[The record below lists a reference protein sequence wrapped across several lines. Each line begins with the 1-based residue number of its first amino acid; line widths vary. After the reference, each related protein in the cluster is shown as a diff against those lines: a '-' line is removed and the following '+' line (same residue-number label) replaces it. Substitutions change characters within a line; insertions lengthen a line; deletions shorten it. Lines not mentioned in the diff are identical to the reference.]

1 MSEPEFAGQLR
12 RACAVDP
19 FFYINAFCWTVDPKR
34 PHKRKKVPF
43 VTYQYQDDALDVLLD
58 SLDDAFDVQVE
69 KSRQMGASWLLTVL
83 IQWCWR
89 FRRGQNFL
97 LLSRSDEYVDK
108 SDEPKSL
115 FWKALTLAT
124 PVVTPTGMVPIGELV
139 VNDLVIGS
147 DGRGHAV
154 TNIIDHDERPV
165 YRVTFADGTSVR
177 CCGDHEWTVTDV
189 ATRHDAWLKEKEEA
203 GTVVKNTAD
212 MYADFRR
219 VYEGAARQK
228 VLNVFRIPLGQ
239 PVQWDRAEELPIPPY
254 TLGALLGDGCFS
266 KPAIEICGIDNEIQ
280 DRVQAELTPG
290 VTLTKT
296 GKCSYIL
303 NTGNTGSIADS
314 LKSLGLRGCRS
325 WEKFIP
331 QQYLFADA
339 GSRLALLRGLMDT
352 DGWAYKYQSQDGPQS
367 TLSFET
373 TSRQLAEDMTFL
385 IRSLGGYVN
394 AINSYPRW
402 FSYKGERR
410 QGRAAYRFT
419 FTIGENPFHLKR
431 KVALYSGR
439 YRRWKTIV
447 NIEPC
452 GIEPVRCIAIDSP
465 DHLFLVDGFNLT
477 HNCDF
482 IHRNLPSWL
491 MPVGWDSGKHRK
503 VKRIVN
509 PENQNAITGEA
520 TTEDSGRGGT
530 YTAVLHDEFAACD
543 VGTGILKSTRACTGT
558 RWFNSTP
565 KGTGNAHY
573 RIVQLS
579 RQNPKQVRPLRFHW
593 SQHPEFGKG
602 LYRINK
608 DGKIARVDKDY
619 PLAAD
624 YFESNTDLIGSI
636 KRRGFWDEFPLR
648 SPWFDTQCGRATT
661 KAEIAQELEID
672 YQGAGY
678 QFFEQSD
685 IQELIRLYCCPPL
698 VVGDLDYDLETLEPM
713 GFRQQGQGRLELWCE
728 LPHGTPPLG
737 RPYVIGVDA
746 AAGTGASNSVASIW
760 DAKTAEKVGE
770 YVDPTIKPE
779 RFARFV
785 IALAKWFDEAY
796 VIWETNGSGRAF
808 GDAVIEWGYGRFYS
822 RAKNDDTGETGVKA
836 GWAPTRD
843 NKYQLLSQYRGS
855 LTDRTAFNR
864 SQQAMQETL
873 EYVFLGNNWVEHA
886 GLADVEDP
894 SGARD
899 QHGDRV
905 TADALACKVMDDQP
919 KTTLQVHRA
928 LSPMSMA
935 GRREMARRLGSAD
948 GNPFVFN

>member
-1 MSEPEFAGQLR
+1 MSNLLFRRELVRKAMSEPDFAGQLR

-19 FFYINAFCWTVDPKR
+19 FFYINTFCWTIDPKR

-43 VTYQYQDDALDVLLD
+43 VTYAYQDEALDVLLD

-69 KSRQMGASWLLTVL
+69 KSRQLGASWLFTVL
-83 IQWCWR
+83 VQWCWR

-115 FWKALTLAT
+115 FWK
-124 PVVTPTGMVPIGELV
+124 I
-139 VNDLVIGS
+139 
-147 DGRGHAV
+147 
-154 TNIIDHDERPV
+154 
-165 YRVTFADGTSVR
+165 
-177 CCGDHEWTVTDV
+177 
-189 ATRHDAWLKEKEEA
+189 
-203 GTVVKNTAD
+203 
-212 MYADFRR
+212 
-219 VYEGAARQK
+219 
-228 VLNVFRIPLGQ
+228 
-239 PVQWDRAEELPIPPY
+239 
-254 TLGALLGDGCFS
+254 
-266 KPAIEICGIDNEIQ
+266 
-280 DRVQAELTPG
+280 
-290 VTLTKT
+290 
-296 GKCSYIL
+296 
-303 NTGNTGSIADS
+303 
-314 LKSLGLRGCRS
+314 
-325 WEKFIP
+325 
-331 QQYLFADA
+331 
-339 GSRLALLRGLMDT
+339 
-352 DGWAYKYQSQDGPQS
+352 
-367 TLSFET
+367 
-373 TSRQLAEDMTFL
+373 
-385 IRSLGGYVN
+385 
-394 AINSYPRW
+394 
-402 FSYKGERR
+402 
-410 QGRAAYRFT
+410 
-419 FTIGENPFHLKR
+419 
-431 KVALYSGR
+431 
-439 YRRWKTIV
+439 
-447 NIEPC
+447 
-452 GIEPVRCIAIDSP
+452 
-465 DHLFLVDGFNLT
+465 
-477 HNCDF
+477 DF
-482 IHRNLPSWL
+482 IHRNLPAWL
-491 MPVGWDSGKHRK
+491 MPVGWDSQKHRK

-543 VGTGILKSTRACTGT
+543 VGTGILKSTRASTGT

-593 SQHPEFGKG
+593 SQHPEFGKS
-602 LYRINK
+602 LYRVNK
-608 DGKIARVDKDY
+608 DGKIVRLDKEY
-619 PLAAD
+619 PLSVD
-624 YFESNTDLIGSI
+624 YFEANADLIGSI
-636 KRRGFWDEFPLR
+636 KRRGFWDDFPLR
-648 SPWFDTQCGRATT
+648 SPWFDIQCGRATT

-678 QFFEQSD
+678 QFFEQGD
-685 IQELIRLYCCPPL
+685 VQELIRLYCCPPR
-698 VVGDLDYDLETLEPM
+698 VTGDLDYDVETLEPT
-713 GFRQQGQGRLELWCE
+713 GFREHGQGRLELWCE

-808 GDAVIEWGYGRFYS
+808 GDAVIEWGYGRYYS
-822 RAKNDDTGETGVKA
+822 RAKHDESGETGVKA

-843 NKYQLLSQYRGS
+843 NKYQLLSQYRGA
-855 LTDRTAFNR
+855 LADRTAFNR
-864 SQQAMQETL
+864 SERAMQETL

-899 QHGDRV
+899 QHGDRG

-919 KTTLQVHRA
+919 KSTMQIHRT

-935 GRREMARRLGSAD
+935 GRREMARRLERD
-948 GNPFVFN
+948 GEDPFLFN

>member
-1 MSEPEFAGQLR
+1 MSEPAFAGQLR
-12 RACAVDP
+12 RACSVDP
-19 FFYINAFCWTVDPKR
+19 FFYINAMCWTVDPKR

-43 VTYQYQDDALDVLLD
+43 VTYGYQDEALDVLLD

-69 KSRQMGASWLLTVL
+69 KSRQLGASWLFTIL

-115 FWKALTLAT
+115 FWK
-124 PVVTPTGMVPIGELV
+124 I
-139 VNDLVIGS
+139 
-147 DGRGHAV
+147 
-154 TNIIDHDERPV
+154 
-165 YRVTFADGTSVR
+165 
-177 CCGDHEWTVTDV
+177 
-189 ATRHDAWLKEKEEA
+189 
-203 GTVVKNTAD
+203 
-212 MYADFRR
+212 
-219 VYEGAARQK
+219 
-228 VLNVFRIPLGQ
+228 
-239 PVQWDRAEELPIPPY
+239 
-254 TLGALLGDGCFS
+254 
-266 KPAIEICGIDNEIQ
+266 
-280 DRVQAELTPG
+280 
-290 VTLTKT
+290 
-296 GKCSYIL
+296 
-303 NTGNTGSIADS
+303 
-314 LKSLGLRGCRS
+314 
-325 WEKFIP
+325 
-331 QQYLFADA
+331 
-339 GSRLALLRGLMDT
+339 
-352 DGWAYKYQSQDGPQS
+352 
-367 TLSFET
+367 
-373 TSRQLAEDMTFL
+373 
-385 IRSLGGYVN
+385 
-394 AINSYPRW
+394 
-402 FSYKGERR
+402 
-410 QGRAAYRFT
+410 
-419 FTIGENPFHLKR
+419 
-431 KVALYSGR
+431 
-439 YRRWKTIV
+439 
-447 NIEPC
+447 
-452 GIEPVRCIAIDSP
+452 
-465 DHLFLVDGFNLT
+465 
-477 HNCDF
+477 DF
-482 IHRNLPSWL
+482 IHRNLPAWL

-543 VGTGILKSTRACTGT
+543 VGTGILKSTRAATGT

-602 LYRINK
+602 LYRVGK
-608 DGKIARVDKDY
+608 EGKITRTDKDY
-619 PLAAD
+619 PLPAD
-624 YFESNTDLIGSI
+624 YFEVNADLIGSI
-636 KRRGFWDEFPLR
+636 KRRGFWNDFPLR
-648 SPWFDTQCGRATT
+648 SPWFDVQCARATT

-678 QFFEQSD
+678 QFFEQGD

-698 VVGDLDYDLETLEPM
+698 VTGDFDYDVETLEPR

-779 RFARFV
+779 RFARLV
-785 IALAKWFDEAY
+785 IALAKWFDEAF
-796 VIWETNGSGRAF
+796 VIWETTGSGRAF
-808 GDAVIEWGYGRFYS
+808 GDAVIEWGYGRYYS
-822 RAKNDDTGETGVKA
+822 RAKNDESGETGVKA

-843 NKYQLLSQYRGS
+843 NKYQLLSQYRGA
-855 LTDRTAFNR
+855 LADRTAFNR

-886 GLADVEDP
+886 CLAEVEDP
-894 SGARD
+894 SGARE

-905 TADALACKVMDDQP
+905 IADALACKVMDDQP
-919 KTTLQVHRA
+919 KSTLQVHRA
-928 LSPMSMA
+928 LSPLSMA
-935 GRREMARRLGSAD
+935 GRREMARRLGSQG